1 MRKNFEHILLSILLG
16 LSVLLGLS
24 FWLNTI
30 YGFNLFDSEH
40 WAEISRLQAE
50 QIPISSGFY
59 ISIGIAIL
67 IFAFGLCVIYIPKN
81 KREYKQQPLQQE
93 INVPLIPEIK
103 NAPEKNVEHEIKPHK
118 NAIPLARPPRLN
130 LPTNMAEIAKQ
141 KHESMGTLPIPKQ
154 NEKAP
159 TAQYDSVLS
168 QIFADAGYVV
178 KKNPTISGFTPN
190 VFAIAQNEILWLG
203 AVDAD
208 INKLQSAIDR
218 LDSIFKE
225 TLEDIKININAFIID
240 TKGQTKPTDSII
252 ILNSLDEFKK
262 FVSELPPVWPKDM
275 SNYEQDNF
283 DAYSEYIDTI
293 IQYVK
298 NIG

>member
-24 FWLNTI
+24 FWLDTI

-40 WAEISRLQAE
+40 WAEIARLQAE

-67 IFAFGLCVIYIPKN
+67 IFAFGLSVIYIPKN
-81 KREYKQQPLQQE
+81 KHEYKQQTLQQQ
-93 INVPLIPEIK
+93 ITVPLLPEIK
-103 NAPEKNVEHEIKPHK
+103 NAPEKNVTQEIKPQK
-118 NAIPLARPPRLN
+118 TEIPLARPPRLN

-141 KHESMGTLPIPKQ
+141 KHENNGFLPTPNQKENQ
-154 NEKAP
+154 N

-168 QIFADAGYVV
+168 QVFTDAGYVV

-190 VFAIAQNEILWLG
+190 VFAIAPNEILWIG
-203 AVDAD
+203 AVDTD
-208 INKLQSAIDR
+208 INKLQSAVNR

-225 TLEDIKININAFIID
+225 TLEDIKININAFLID
-240 TKGQTKPTDSII
+240 TTGQTNATDSVIV
-252 ILNSLDEFKK
+252 LKSLDEFKK

-275 SNYEQDNF
+275 SNYEQENF

-298 NIG
+298 NMG